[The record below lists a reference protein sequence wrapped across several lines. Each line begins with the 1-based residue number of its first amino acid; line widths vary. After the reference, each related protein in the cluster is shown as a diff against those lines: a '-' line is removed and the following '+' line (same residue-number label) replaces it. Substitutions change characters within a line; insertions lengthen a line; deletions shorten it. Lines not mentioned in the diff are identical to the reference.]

1 MITMWKLNFQNLMSA
16 LFPFYLQQGYSGY
29 KSLELNEGEDL
40 NAYDVA
46 FNLERC
52 DEIFDSSQGH
62 SRYNLEDGGI
72 DSQLKEKNVSDTES
86 NGYVQNIVEVYHEL
100 GLCSSF

>member
-1 MITMWKLNFQNLMSA
+1 MSA
-16 LFPFYLQQGYSGY
+16 LFHFYLQQGYSGY
-29 KSLELNEGEDL
+29 KNLELNEGEDL
-40 NAYDVA
+40 NVHDVA
-46 FNLERC
+46 FNLEIC

-72 DSQLKEKNVSDTES
+72 GSQVKEKNVFHTES
-86 NGYVQNIVEVYHEL
+86 NGYVQNIVEVYNEL